1 MEDKLYDDVKNF
13 LQTGEIPQIV
23 PSTRANFI
31 ATAGKYAINAR
42 GYLTRQNRCVVRI
55 SEQNRIWESYHSH
68 SGRTACW
75 ERIKAR

>member
-1 MEDKLYDDVKNF
+1 MENKLYQDIKNY
-13 LQTGEIPQIV
+13 LQTGDIPQNV

-31 ATAGKYAINAR
+31 AAANKCVLNAN
-42 GYLTRQNRCVVRI
+42 GYLYRQNKPIVRI
-55 SEQNRIWESYHSH
+55 SEQEAIFGAFHDH